1 MYFILFIFIGF
12 FLGYKLRGAIEIYKQ
27 VKQVKSVESIV
38 EKVISNREIKII
50 EEFRKKD
57 KLNSIKEEI

>member
-1 MYFILFIFIGF
+1 MYFILFISIGF
-12 FLGYKLRGAIEIYKQ
+12 FLGYKFRGAIEIYKQ

-57 KLNSIKEEI
+57 KLNAIKEEI